1 VWRQR
6 VEQIAGEAASL
17 GLALEK
23 FSGREQCRQL
33 EERQRAELLMRR
45 AGQGKDAAGA
55 AMQAIDEE
63 ANMRRSV
70 AASHQQLENIFAQG
84 GAALVQMSG
93 QRERLKRAH
102 KKALDMLNKIG
113 LSESLLKIA
122 ERRQKV
128 DKMIVYGGM
137 AGVTLLVLLVW
148 WIVRSPAAR
157 SAA

>member
-1 VWRQR
+1 
-6 VEQIAGEAASL
+6 
-17 GLALEK
+17 
-23 FSGREQCRQL
+23 
-33 EERQRAELLMRR
+33 
-45 AGQGKDAAGA
+45 
-55 AMQAIDEE
+55 
-63 ANMRRSV
+63 
-70 AASHQQLENIFAQG
+70 
-84 GAALVQMSG
+84 
-93 QRERLKRAH
+93 
-102 KKALDMLNKIG
+102 MLNKIG